1 MLQHNL
7 KVLSSQEIKST
18 PFQILGL
25 DLLIDEELKAWVL
38 EINDNPSLDIYFD
51 QLFMQ
56 HKVHN
61 ESDICPVDLYVK

>member
-1 MLQHNL
+1 
-7 KVLSSQEIKST
+7 
-18 PFQILGL
+18 
-25 DLLIDEELKAWVL
+25 VL

-61 ESDICPVDLYVK
+61 ESDICPVDLYVKARVVTDAIKLSMLESPPSKMASLTKIYP

>member
-1 MLQHNL
+1 M
-7 KVLSSQEIKST
+7 
-18 PFQILGL
+18 
-25 DLLIDEELKAWVL
+25 L

-61 ESDICPVDLYVK
+61 ESDICPVDLYVKARVVTDAIKLSMLKSPPSQMLSLTRIYP